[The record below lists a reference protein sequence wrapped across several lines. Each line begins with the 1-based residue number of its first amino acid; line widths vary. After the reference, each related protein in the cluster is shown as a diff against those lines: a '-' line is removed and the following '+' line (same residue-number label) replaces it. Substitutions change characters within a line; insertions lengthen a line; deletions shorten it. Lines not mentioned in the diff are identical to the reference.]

1 MARTN
6 HVPRNSFLVPGIT
19 RYSRSVIYAKKA
31 MYKRKKTPQP
41 KQETKPEQ
49 IKTVQVKGEK
59 NGEKRLVPVNK
70 APRFYP
76 AEDIPVPKKSRKV
89 NRPAKLR
96 TSITPGTV
104 LILLAGRFRGK
115 RVVFL
120 KQLPGSGLLLV
131 TGPYKLNGVP
141 LRRVNQA
148 YVIATST
155 KIDVSG
161 VSLDKFDDNYFKR
174 EKNANKK
181 ATEEEFFK
189 EGEKQKKEFPAEK
202 ASLQKEVDKPL
213 IANIKKDIDLYHYL
227 RSRFTLTKGV
237 FPHKLKF

>member
-6 HVPRNSFLVPGIT
+6 HAPRNSFLVPGIT
-19 RYSRSVIYAKKA
+19 RYSRSVIYSKKA
-31 MYKRKKTPQP
+31 IYKRKKTPQP
-41 KQETKPEQ
+41 KPETKPAQ
-49 IKTVQVKGEK
+49 FKTVEIKGDK
-59 NGEKRLVPVNK
+59 NGKERFIPVHK

-76 AEDIPVPKKSRKV
+76 AEDVPVPKKSRKL
-89 NRPAKLR
+89 NKTTKLR
-96 TSITPGTV
+96 ASITPGTI

-148 YVIATST
+148 YVIATTT
-155 KIDVSG
+155 KINVSG
-161 VSLDKFDDNYFKR
+161 LDKFDDNYFKR
-174 EKNANKK
+174 EKNAKK
-181 ATEEEFFK
+181 STEEEFFK
-189 EGEKQKKEFPAEK
+189 EGEKKKKEFPAEK
-202 ASLQKEVDKPL
+202 ATFQKEVDKSL
-213 IANIKKDIDLYHYL
+213 VATIRKDIDLYHYL